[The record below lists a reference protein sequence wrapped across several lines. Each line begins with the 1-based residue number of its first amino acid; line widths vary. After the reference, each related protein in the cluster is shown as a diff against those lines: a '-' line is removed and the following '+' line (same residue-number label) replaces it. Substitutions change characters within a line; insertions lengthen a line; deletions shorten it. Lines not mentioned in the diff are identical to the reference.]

1 MSRDGKL
8 ALAWPDQA
16 REYRLRLGELR
27 QLQEKCDAGPLEIMA
42 RIQAGRWRVDDVY
55 QTIRL
60 GLIGAGMRMDDALT
74 LVDLTVTDG
83 RLGECAI
90 YAQAILSAAVTGPP
104 DEKIEGPRGRR
115 NQAAEKTEPARAGLS
130 GKGSTPKRP
139 SSDGRRTR
147 SRK

>member
-16 REYRLRLGELR
+16 REYRLKLGELR
-27 QLQEKCDAGPLEIMA
+27 QLQEKCDAGPLEILA
-42 RIQAGRWRVDDVY
+42 RIQSGRWRVDDVY

-60 GLIGAGMRMDDALT
+60 GLIGGGMRMDDALI
-74 LVDLTVTDG
+74 LADLTVTDG
-83 RLGECAI
+83 CLGECAI

-104 DEKIEGPRGRR
+104 DEKIEGPRGKR
-115 NQAAEKTEPARAGLS
+115 NRDAEKTEPAKAGLS
-130 GKGSTPKRP
+130 GRRSTPKRR
-139 SSDGRRTR
+139 SSAGPRTR

>member
-27 QLQEKCDAGPLEIMA
+27 QLQEKCDAGPLEILA
-42 RIQAGRWRVDDVY
+42 RIQTGRWRVDDIY

-60 GLIGAGMRMDDALT
+60 GLIGGGMRMDEALT
-74 LVDLTVTDG
+74 LVDLTVADG

-104 DEKIEGPRGRR
+104 DEAIEGPRGKRSR
-115 NQAAEKTEPARAGLS
+115 NAEKTEPAKAGLS
-130 GKGSTPKRP
+130 GKRFTPKRP
-139 SSDGRRTR
+139 SSDGRRR
-147 SRK
+147 KSRK